1 VLELTTKELISVVE
15 KLFLQRTLHFDILK
29 NAKTTNYSIMTFADL
44 QNLYLANHLSLY
56 LVPDEEECLEKH

>member
-29 NAKTTNYSIMTFADL
+29 NDFQQFCI
-44 QNLYLANHLSLY
+44 
-56 LVPDEEECLEKH
+56 LVAAM